1 MQKPITVAKLSGLGN
16 KGHTF
21 RASIMNSVLLQLK
34 KPDFLSHLD
43 WVLVGTCQSQF
54 YPNLP
59 FLGGLP
65 LFWITNMK

>member
-16 KGHTF
+16 KGDTF
-21 RASIMNSVLLQLK
+21 RASVINSVLLQLK

-43 WVLVGTCQSQF
+43 GVLVGKWQSQF
-54 YPNLP
+54 NPNLP
-59 FLGGLP
+59 FLGVVP